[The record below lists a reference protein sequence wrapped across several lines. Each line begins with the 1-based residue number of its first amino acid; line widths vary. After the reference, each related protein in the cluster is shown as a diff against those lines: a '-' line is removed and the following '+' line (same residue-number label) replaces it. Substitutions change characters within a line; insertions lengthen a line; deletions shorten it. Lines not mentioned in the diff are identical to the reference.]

1 MSTTILVVDDED
13 DILKL
18 LRKILESEGFAV
30 VDARDG
36 EEALK
41 RVREARPSLVVLDLN
56 LPKIDGFE
64 VCSRIKRDP
73 ELKAI
78 PVIMLTAAYD
88 KVEHAEKGLSLGADE
103 YVVKPFLREVLLHN
117 INRLLARA
125 RAAQAR

>member
-18 LRKILESEGFAV
+18 LRKILEAEGFKV
-30 VDARDG
+30 VEARDG
-36 EEALK
+36 EEALT
-41 RVREARPSLVVLDLN
+41 RVRETRPNLVVLDLN
-56 LPKIDGFE
+56 LPKVDGFE
-64 VCSRIKRDP
+64 VCDTIKKDA

-88 KVEHAEKGLSLGADE
+88 KVEHAERGLVLGADE

-117 INRLLARA
+117 IKRLLNRA
-125 RAAQAR
+125 RQAQVH